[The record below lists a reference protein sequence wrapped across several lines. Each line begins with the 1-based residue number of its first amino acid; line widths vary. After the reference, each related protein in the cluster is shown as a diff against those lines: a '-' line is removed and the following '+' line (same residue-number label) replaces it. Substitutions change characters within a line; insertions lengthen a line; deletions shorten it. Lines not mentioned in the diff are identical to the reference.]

1 MIKRKKNLFL
11 RLHQNTRF
19 QKFESV
25 LLPLLLGVLLLIL
38 WQTQALHAIL
48 HTDTFTLP
56 LPTRIVSIIGD
67 NLPVIWKN
75 IQATLLVAVAGLA
88 VGSLLGYLIAI
99 VAAIFPRWGKGRG

>member
-38 WQTQALHAIL
+38 WQTQAR
-48 HTDTFTLP
+48 FF
-56 LPTRIVSIIGD
+56 TRIRSPFPCPLESSPSSATTFRLSGKISRRLCWWRWRD
-67 NLPVIWKN
+67 WQSAPCWVI
-75 IQATLLVAVAGLA
+75 
-88 VGSLLGYLIAI
+88 
-99 VAAIFPRWGKGRG
+99 